1 MPLKKLGRTDP
12 IPGSGTLFALRV
24 IGIVFLIRWVHS
36 MTNLGLADLLQAMA
50 GSAWACIN
58 AVFIFLLV
66 VLPGA
71 KPRAE
76 RPSHPMPQWL
86 RQAIRGLGSLGLLFA
101 VWLVCMFFYRSGLVY
116 ALSTVRAANG
126 WPLVAPALFALA
138 VWLCRPR
145 PLWPTNP
152 VARRFA
158 IGRYTVML
166 DAASQ
171 TAMVWAENR
180 KLGHYAVRELSVL
193 GSPHFW
199 PARTSFP
206 KAPGNMPLLPASP
219 MRSVALLWRSPA
231 AAGHNR
237 HLVFLVSTWHAADKF
252 AAQALDAALR
262 RIDAERLDMSVPLD
276 AAAESATISAGP
288 PV

>member
-1 MPLKKLGRTDP
+1 LPLKKLGHPAP

-36 MTNLGLADLLQAMA
+36 MSQFGLASLLQAMA

-71 KPRAE
+71 APRAE
-76 RPSHPMPQWL
+76 RPSHPLPQWL
-86 RQAIRGLGSLGLLFA
+86 RQSIRCLGILGFLFA
-101 VWLVCMFFYRSGLVY
+101 VWLVCYFLYQSGWQAGY
-116 ALSTVRAANG
+116 HALKDTNG
-126 WPLVAPALFALA
+126 WTLVAPCLFAAA

-152 VARRFA
+152 VERRFA
-158 IGRYTVML
+158 IGRYTVIL
-166 DAASQ
+166 DVPLQ
-171 TAMVWAENR
+171 TAIVWAENR
-180 KLGHYAVRELSVL
+180 KLGQYAVRELRVH
-193 GSPHFW
+193 GSRNIW
-199 PARTSFP
+199 PSRASIPKAQAAIATSFD
-206 KAPGNMPLLPASP
+206 ARRAGSI
-219 MRSVALLWRSPA
+219 ALLWNSPA

-237 HLVFLVSTWHAADKF
+237 HLVFRATTWNAADKF

-262 RIDAERLDMSVPLD
+262 RF
-276 AAAESATISAGP
+276 
-288 PV
+288 